1 MRKTLM
7 SRKTPMLLFVLI
19 FTICMILAGSGVAIA
34 TSDSQESRITTAE
47 AAWEELMGGNQRF
60 VAGERADRDFPGSR
74 VDLIEGQHPFATII
88 TCSDSRVPPELLFDQ
103 GLGDVFI
110 IRNAGNVVDGIELG
124 SIEYGVHHLHTPVL
138 VVLGHQSCGAVTAA
152 VEGGAEGNIG
162 IIMEEINPAVETA
175 RKTNKTGEEL
185 VEEAVDENMRLV
197 IENILAKSPVTKEL
211 VDNGELTIVGA
222 KYFFDTGE
230 VKVVEVMPEGSIS
243 TLTQTLNESAP
254 PSRGAAYERP
264 EITTGEAALEELM
277 GGNQRF
283 VAGERAD
290 RDFPGSRVDLIEGQH
305 PFATIITCSDSRVP
319 PELLFDQGLGDV
331 FIIRN
336 AGNVVDGIELGSI
349 EYGVHHL
356 HTPVLVV
363 LGHQSCGAVTAAV
376 EGGAEGNI
384 GIIMEEINPA
394 VETARKTNKTGEELV
409 EEAVDENMRL
419 VIENILAKSPVT
431 KELVDNGELT
441 IVGAKYFFD
450 TGEVKVVEERAAAS
464 TEEVADNDEE
474 AVHETATPEDAT
486 ATQDTPGFGAFA
498 ALSALGA
505 LAAILYRK
513 RG

>member
-1 MRKTLM
+1 
-7 SRKTPMLLFVLI
+7 
-19 FTICMILAGSGVAIA
+19 
-34 TSDSQESRITTAE
+34 
-47 AAWEELMGGNQRF
+47 
-60 VAGERADRDFPGSR
+60 
-74 VDLIEGQHPFATII
+74 
-88 TCSDSRVPPELLFDQ
+88 
-103 GLGDVFI
+103 
-110 IRNAGNVVDGIELG
+110 
-124 SIEYGVHHLHTPVL
+124 
-138 VVLGHQSCGAVTAA
+138 
-152 VEGGAEGNIG
+152 
-162 IIMEEINPAVETA
+162 
-175 RKTNKTGEEL
+175 
-185 VEEAVDENMRLV
+185 
-197 IENILAKSPVTKEL
+197 
-211 VDNGELTIVGA
+211 
-222 KYFFDTGE
+222 
-230 VKVVEVMPEGSIS
+230 
-243 TLTQTLNESAP
+243 
-254 PSRGAAYERP
+254 
-264 EITTGEAALEELM
+264 
-277 GGNQRF
+277 
-283 VAGERAD
+283 
-290 RDFPGSRVDLIEGQH
+290 
-305 PFATIITCSDSRVP
+305 
-319 PELLFDQGLGDV
+319 
-331 FIIRN
+331 
-336 AGNVVDGIELGSI
+336 VVDGIELGSI

-464 TEEVADNDEE
+464 TAEVADNDEE
-474 AVHETATPEDAT
+474 AVHETATPEDATPEDAT